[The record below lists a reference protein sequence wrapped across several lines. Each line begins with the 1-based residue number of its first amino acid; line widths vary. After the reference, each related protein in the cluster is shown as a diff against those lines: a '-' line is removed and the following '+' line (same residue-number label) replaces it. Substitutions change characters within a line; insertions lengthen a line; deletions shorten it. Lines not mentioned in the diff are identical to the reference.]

1 MFLEIHYQTKGIIE
15 VFPEVK
21 VAPDN
26 LKKSAHCCEFCV
38 INVLH
43 LLVPENFLFDR
54 VSKCSP
60 FPLILISH

>member
-26 LKKSAHCCEFCV
+26 LKKPAHCFEFCV

-43 LLVPENFLFDR
+43 LLVPDNFLFDW
-54 VSKCSP
+54 VLNAAP
-60 FPLILISH
+60 FP